1 MLLRKLDLKG
11 ASRGALS
18 SHRVGILIMS
28 RKLQLKWTETASAA
42 RRTSMLSIEFQSF
55 IWKSALIATRVS
67 ARNWSRS
74 SFRAANRWLY
84 RIFSRRQKAT
94 RRRNRRSLGRRH
106 QSTLRWKRKDYRGMR
121 IHIHTQDRTGG
132 SLNTWVLSVNVL
144 SGETQD
150 IAGRIERISEAL
162 WKPDYFFGR
171 GDRRSESDY
180 VFRRGFLPFI

>member
-28 RKLQLKWTETASAA
+28 RKLQLKWTETASTT

-106 QSTLRWKRKDYRGMR
+106 QSTLRWKRRLSRDAHTHIYTRSYRR
-121 IHIHTQDRTGG
+121 IIGYVG
-132 SLNTWVLSVNVL
+132 VNVL

-162 WKPDYFFGR
+162 WKPDYFWKGR
-171 GDRRSESDY
+171 S
-180 VFRRGFLPFI
+180 